1 MVAKTHPAAELIAEH
16 AWKARAVEIDGVE
29 YDAVF
34 FDWYDLLARDEATI
48 AKGKALPEDQQ
59 QAFFGQATLWGG
71 DFEAYF
77 SGEKDELIEA
87 GRWLPLAVLGMSA
100 NLESFAELENDGFL
114 ALELETGTVLR
125 YDLDDDKVQ
134 ELGTLDELATQL
146 DIELE

>member
-1 MVAKTHPAAELIAEH
+1 M
-16 AWKARAVEIDGVE
+16 D

-48 AKGKALPEDQQ
+48 AKGKALPEDQRD
-59 QAFFGQATLWGG
+59 AFFGQATLWGS

-87 GRWLPLAVLGMSA
+87 GTWLPLAVLGMSA
-100 NLESFAELENDGFL
+100 NLESFAELNNDGFL
-114 ALELETGTVLR
+114 ALDVENGTVIR
-125 YDLDDDKVQ
+125 YSLDDDEVQ

-146 DIELE
+146 EIELDGDES